1 MIENHMQSA
10 KLIKR
15 YANRRLYDAETSRT
29 ITLDDVAACVKSGRD
44 VRVVDNITGE
54 DITSQ
59 VLGQTFLK
67 ISSENENSELSTFML
82 TALIRDITNSPSNFF
97 SKMIQG
103 GIGSTGLTPDR
114 IEKIAR
120 TMVESGQLEGTDV
133 SHYVEEIL
141 YQMEINEERI
151 SEKIEKGLG
160 VLRSE
165 LKNNSDSRKI
175 EELSGK
181 LDEMARIIHDMKK

>member
-1 MIENHMQSA
+1 MVQSA

-15 YANRRLYDAETSRT
+15 YANRRLYDAESSKT

-67 ISSENENSELSTFML
+67 ISSETDNSELSTFVL
-82 TALIRDITNSPSNFF
+82 TALIRDITNSPPNFF

-103 GIGSTGLTPDR
+103 GIGSAGLTAER
-114 IEKIAR
+114 IEDIAR
-120 TMVESGQLEGTDV
+120 MMVESGQLESDAV
-133 SHYVEEIL
+133 ENYVEEL
-141 YQMEINEERI
+141 LDQMKQNEERI

-160 VLRSE
+160 VLRNE
-165 LKNNSDSRKI
+165 LKNNSDARKI

-181 LDEMARIIHDMKK
+181 LDEMARIIQDLKD

>member
-1 MIENHMQSA
+1 MQTA

-44 VRVVDNITGE
+44 VKVVDNITGE

-67 ISSENENSELSTFML
+67 ISSEHDNSELNTFLL

-103 GIGSTGLTPDR
+103 GIGSRQLTLAR
-114 IEKIAR
+114 IEKIAQ
-120 TMVESGQLEGTDV
+120 TMVESGQLESAVKTD
-133 SHYVEEIL
+133 YVDEIMD
-141 YQMEINEERI
+141 QMRLNEERL

-160 VLRSE
+160 VLRNE
-165 LKNNSDSRKI
+165 LENRSDSNKI

-181 LDEMARIIHDMKK
+181 LDEMARIIQDMKT